1 MTNATRMQKTS
12 KTMIPTWKSSCSNR
26 TPRSSTLR
34 RPRRTSGRA
43 RQRPAVMMT
52 MVSAHPHSQ
61 GQGPLSPLLQCGS
74 TCLRQRSRLLWELT
88 VRISQH
94 GAVGCSDRAT
104 SQARPGPGPPSTE
117 TAAAGRSEDES
128 GPFCPLV
135 VFVCSLLL
143 FYKLKMVG
151 R

>member
-1 MTNATRMQKTS
+1 M
-12 KTMIPTWKSSCSNR
+12 
-26 TPRSSTLR
+26 
-34 RPRRTSGRA
+34 
-43 RQRPAVMMT
+43 
-52 MVSAHPHSQ
+52 
-61 GQGPLSPLLQCGS
+61 
-74 TCLRQRSRLLWELT
+74 LT

-94 GAVGCSDRAT
+94 GVVGCSDRAT
-104 SQARPGPGPPSTE
+104 SQANPGPGPPSTE